1 MASINQ
7 GKDQGNQANKDQ
19 GNKDQGAPASKD
31 QAGAANRGQASME
44 QDKQREMASK
54 AGKASVDSGL
64 AHEPTPEEARE
75 AARKGV
81 QTAGGS
87 QQGSPQSGKS

>member
-7 GKDQGNQANKDQ
+7 GKDQGNPASKGQ
-19 GNKDQGAPASKD
+19 GGKDQGAQASKD
-31 QAGAANRGQASME
+31 QAGASNRGQASME

-54 AGKASVDSGL
+54 AGKAAIESGP

-81 QTAGGS
+81 QARV
-87 QQGSPQSGKS
+87 GSPQSGKS